1 MQTSWKIR
9 SKGTVNWNK
18 YQSKKLIEKQKP
30 YLEYLIDP
38 SFQGVNKLFVLAF
51 QDNAVRKGRKKF
63 FLATVTMKN

>member
-18 YQSKKLIEKQKP
+18 YQSKKLIGKQKP

-38 SFQGVNKLFVLAF
+38 SLEGANKRFVLSF
-51 QDNAVRKGRKKF
+51 EDNAVTKGRKNF
-63 FLATVTMKN
+63 FLATVTIKN